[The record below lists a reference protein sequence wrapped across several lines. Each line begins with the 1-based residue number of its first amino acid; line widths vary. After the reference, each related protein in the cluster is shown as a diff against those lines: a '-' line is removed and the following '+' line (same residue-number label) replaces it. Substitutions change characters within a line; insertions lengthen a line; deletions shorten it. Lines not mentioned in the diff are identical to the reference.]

1 MGDIL
6 LPSTL
11 AGLRCRSHPEIGWA
25 EREERIRLAEGGVP
39 VAGPRVEFWFFG
51 ELSFQR
57 IAFDVAAR
65 LKEVGVVHDRQAFV
79 TSLPE
84 MAGGAIGSSMIP
96 GVRELKTLEGSD
108 HGLSLLG
115 VEE

>member
-39 VAGPRVEFWFFG
+39 IAGPRVEFGFLG

-65 LKEVGVVHDRQAFV
+65 LKEVRVVHDRQAFV

-84 MAGGAIGSSMIP
+84 MAGGSVDASMVP
-96 GVRELKTLEGSD
+96 GVRELKTLKRSD
-108 HGLSLLG
+108 HGLSMLG